1 MRGNSSGQPR
11 CAAAPALASALLLL
25 VAATGSASSPPES
38 GRPMPAAP
46 AIVVPESLTVLNDA
60 FRRAYADA
68 KRRVLAGAGPLIVVK
83 GDTAVLIRDGQRAE
97 ANVNVPFYHSL
108 KTIAHI
114 PLAIYVVLT
123 PGEGPIDADRLETLE
138 SLRQRI
144 PPARASLAGPGFP
157 APLLARQEGIVAESL
172 AFLDEVRARREFRR
186 DRLESFTRQV
196 APLVAANVRDA
207 TRAQLDAL
215 HAQVSAWR
223 RELRPAEWDRLH
235 VVIIGPHMPRDGEV
249 TTQYFSRLLREPAE
263 GRRIIYAESLWDEPR
278 ALDLLATHLL
288 DGGVGEAFFGDFMRM
303 HRDLLADDARDYLP
317 RLLPE

>member
-1 MRGNSSGQPR
+1 MKGNSPGEPR
-11 CAAAPALASALLLL
+11 GAAAAVLASALLLF

-38 GRPMPAAP
+38 GRPMPATP
-46 AIVVPESLTVLNDA
+46 ATVVPEPLTVLNDA
-60 FRRAYADA
+60 FRLAYADA
-68 KRRVLAGAGPLIVVK
+68 KRRVLAGAGPLIIVK
-83 GDTAVLIRDGQRAE
+83 GDTAVLVRDGRRAE
-97 ANVNVPFYHSL
+97 AGVNVPFYHSL

-114 PLAIYVVLT
+114 PLAIYVALT
-123 PGEGPIDADRLETLE
+123 PGEGPIGPERVETLAR
-138 SLRQRI
+138 LHQLI
-144 PPARASLAGPGFP
+144 LPAQASLAGLGFP
-157 APLLARQEGIVAESL
+157 APLLVRQEEIVAESL
-172 AFLDEVRARREFRR
+172 AFLDEVLPRREFRR
-186 DRLESFTRQV
+186 DRLQAFTRQV

-215 HAQVSAWR
+215 HTQVSAWR

-249 TTQYFSRLLREPAE
+249 TTQYFIRLLREPAE
-263 GRRIIYAESLWDEPR
+263 GRRVVYAESLWDEPR